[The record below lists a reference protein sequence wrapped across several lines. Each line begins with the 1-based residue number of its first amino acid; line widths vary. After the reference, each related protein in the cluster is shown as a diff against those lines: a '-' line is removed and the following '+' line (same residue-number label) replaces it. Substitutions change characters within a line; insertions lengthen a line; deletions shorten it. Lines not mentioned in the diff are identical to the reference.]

1 MADMERLSFKRR
13 KKLIN
18 RRFQYRN
25 IATWLT
31 VVLAGFLVCAAGLAL
46 FYWISSAREGD
57 DLAKETVVRRLQVL
71 LPPLLVNDLL
81 IMLIVIVAGIF
92 TTHRIAGPIYRMESD
107 IDRVLS
113 GETHARV
120 RLRRGDAFPEL
131 AEKVNELIERLDDS
145 RKG

>member
-1 MADMERLSFKRR
+1 MAEMERLSFKRR

-18 RRFQYRN
+18 RRFQFRS

-46 FYWISSAREGD
+46 SSWISYARGD
-57 DLAKETVVRRLQVL
+57 ALAQETVIRRLEIL
-71 LPPLLVNDLL
+71 LPPLLANDLL
-81 IMLIVIVAGIF
+81 IMLIAIVAGIF
-92 TTHRIAGPIYRMESD
+92 TTHRVAGPIYRMESD

>member
-1 MADMERLSFKRR
+1 MADMEKLSFKRR

-18 RRFQYRN
+18 RQFQLRS
-25 IATWLT
+25 IAIWLT
-31 VVLAGFLVCAAGLAL
+31 VVLAGFLMCAAGLAL
-46 FYWISSAREGD
+46 SYWISWAGGD
-57 DLAKETVVRRLQVL
+57 APATASVVRRFEIL
-71 LPPLLVNDLL
+71 LPPLLANDLL
-81 IMLIVIVAGIF
+81 IMLIAIVAGIF
-92 TTHRIAGPIYRMESD
+92 TTHRVAGPIYRMESD

>member
-13 KKLIN
+13 KRLIN
-18 RRFQYRN
+18 RRFQYRS

-31 VVLAGFLVCAAGLAL
+31 VVLVGFLVCAAGFAL
-46 FYWISSAREGD
+46 TFWLSSAREGG
-57 DLAKETVVRRLQVL
+57 LATETVVRRLEIL

-81 IMLIVIVAGIF
+81 IMLIAIVTGIF
-92 TTHRIAGPIYRMESD
+92 TTHRVAGPIYRMESD
-107 IDRVLS
+107 IDRVLT

>member
-1 MADMERLSFKRR
+1 MAEMERLSFKRR

-18 RRFQYRN
+18 RRFQYRS

-31 VVLAGFLVCAAGLAL
+31 VVLAGFLVCAAGFAL
-46 FYWISSAREGD
+46 SYWITFARGD
-57 DLAKETVVRRLQVL
+57 DLAGEAMVRRLEIL
-71 LPPLLVNDLL
+71 LPGLLANDLL
-81 IMLIVIVAGIF
+81 IMLIVIVTGIF
-92 TTHRIAGPIYRMESD
+92 TTHRVAGPIYRMESD
-107 IDRVLS
+107 IDRVLT